1 MLWTI
6 IKKEVRE
13 NLPWAS
19 LGLAAVSLA
28 YMGTIRNV
36 RSPSTDDIPLLQD
49 SLLSTTVTIY
59 VLFGAALGLLQ
70 TVPEAM
76 RGTYAALVHLPISRG
91 KILLGKAL
99 AGAGLYLAAGGIPL
113 IAAVIWVAIPGHY
126 ASPFV
131 LEMAGAVTANLFC
144 GLTFYCAGLLAG
156 NHQGR
161 WYATRG
167 AGLVSALVVLG
178 AIHAV
183 PLFWLAMVIIAAGT
197 LVLYWAAYAQFNRRT
212 F

>member
-13 NLPWAS
+13 NLPWAL
-19 LGLAAVSLA
+19 LGLAVLSLA
-28 YMGTIRNV
+28 YIGTLRSQDMGIGEY
-36 RSPSTDDIPLLQD
+36 IPLLRG
-49 SLLSTTVTIY
+49 SLLSATVAIY
-59 VLFGAALGLLQ
+59 AIFGAALGLLQ

-126 ASPFV
+126 AAPFV

-167 AGLVSALVVLG
+167 AGLVSALVVLF

-197 LVLYWAAYAQFNRRT
+197 LVLYWAAYAQFNRRS

>member
-13 NLPWAS
+13 NLPWAL
-19 LGLAAVSLA
+19 LGLAVLSLA
-28 YMGTIRNV
+28 YIGTLRSQDMGIGEY
-36 RSPSTDDIPLLQD
+36 IPLLRG
-49 SLLSTTVTIY
+49 SLLSATVAIY
-59 VLFGAALGLLQ
+59 AIFGAALGLLQ

-126 ASPFV
+126 AAPFV
-131 LEMAGAVTANLFC
+131 LEMAGAITTNLFC
-144 GLTFYCAGLLAG
+144 GLAFYCAGLLAG

-167 AGLVSALVVLG
+167 AGLVSALVVLF

-197 LVLYWAAYAQFNRRT
+197 LVLYWAAYAQFNRRS

>member
-13 NLPWAS
+13 NLPWAL
-19 LGLAAVSLA
+19 LGLAVLSLA
-28 YMGTIRNV
+28 YIGTLRSQDMGIGEY
-36 RSPSTDDIPLLQD
+36 IPLLRG
-49 SLLSTTVTIY
+49 SLLSATVAIY
-59 VLFGAALGLLQ
+59 AIFGAALGLLQ

-76 RGTYAALVHLPISRG
+76 RGTYAALVHLPLSRG

-126 ASPFV
+126 AAPFV

-167 AGLVSALVVLG
+167 AGLVSALVVLF

-197 LVLYWAAYAQFNRRT
+197 LVLYWAAYAQFNRRS